1 MKHRLPLLTEHLIVP
16 LLALLILSACI
27 PQSSRDLSAD
37 PPGRGQT
44 LPQLHLPEQETD
56 FRAAWIPYFIC
67 ERLLSEPDEAACR
80 AQITDYLIAL
90 RERGIRAVFVHICPF
105 GEMLFPSEYY
115 PLSAAAGGHDAAAL
129 FADACEAADMS
140 LHLWLNPL
148 RLQTEDAMALHHD
161 DSRLSQIFRDPQR
174 RERCIFV
181 SEGRCYLNPAAEET
195 ADFLGGAVTE
205 LLRHCPT
212 AAGVH
217 IDDYFYPSPETA
229 ADAALFSASG
239 EKDLAAWRRG
249 RVSALVKRLCGAV
262 HAAKDGAVFSVS
274 PQGNLPLN
282 RDTLF
287 ADVTRWLAEP
297 GYCDMMLPQL
307 YFGYENETC
316 PFKETLAEWA
326 ALPRAEG
333 VRLAAGLAAYKTG
346 ERDDF
351 AGSGAEEWQKDG
363 TVLQRE
369 IADVCA
375 DAAFTGIGLYHSD
388 AVLAQDVTLP
398 CGAGGHDSQVG

>member
-1 MKHRLPLLTEHLIVP
+1 MKHRLPHLTEHLIAP
-16 LLALLILSACI
+16 ILALLILTACI
-27 PQSSRDLSAD
+27 PQSSRGLSAG

-44 LPQLHLPEQETD
+44 LSQLHLPEQETG

-80 AQITDYLIAL
+80 RQITDYLLAL
-90 RERGIRAVFVHICPF
+90 RKRGIRAVFVHICPF
-105 GEMLFPSEYY
+105 GEAFWPSEYY
-115 PLSAAAGGHDAAAL
+115 PPSAAAGGHDAAAL
-129 FADACEAADMS
+129 FADACVETGMA

-161 DSRLSQIFRDPQR
+161 DSQLSQIFRDPQQ
-174 RERCIFV
+174 RENCIFV
-181 SEGRCYLNPAAEET
+181 YEGRCYLNPAAEET
-195 ADFLGGAVTE
+195 ADFLSGAVTE
-205 LLRHCPT
+205 LLRHCPS
-212 AAGVH
+212 AAGIH
-217 IDDYFYPSPETA
+217 IDDYFYPSPETD
-229 ADAALFSASG
+229 ADAALFAASG
-239 EKDLAAWRRG
+239 ETDLAAWRRG
-249 RVSALVKRLCGAV
+249 RVSALVKRLCDAV
-262 HAAKDGAVFSVS
+262 HAAKADAVFSVS
-274 PQGNLPLN
+274 PQGNLSLN

-307 YFGYENETC
+307 YFGYENEAC

-333 VRLAAGLAAYKTG
+333 VQLAAGLAAYKTG

-369 IADVCA
+369 IADVGA
-375 DAAFTGIGLYHSD
+375 DAAFTGIGLYHTD
-388 AVLAQDVTLP
+388 AVLAQDVTLS
-398 CGAGGHDSQVG
+398 GE